1 MLIRAISNSPVF
13 RGCLRGST
21 LLAGLLVAA
30 AFAQAEDENADAL
43 DRVRERG
50 ALTVAVYE
58 DFPPFSFR
66 GEKGRVVGIDADL
79 ARALAERLSVAA
91 VVRAVGADESMEDDL
106 RNNVWKGHYLGGGVA
121 DVMLHVPF
129 DEEFAE
135 ENDRVIFVAPYFR
148 EEIVVAVAA
157 GRGSHRDALDLF
169 TREKVGVELD
179 TLADF
184 YLLRAA
190 DGRIRDQV
198 VHYRN
203 MGEAVAALK
212 RGELAG
218 VMGPRS
224 EIEFAL
230 GGQRAEFSVG
240 PVPMPGLRSTGWDL
254 GAAVKQGNESLAEA
268 VESAMKALREEGV
281 LEAIFT
287 RYHASY
293 RQPARLTRLAVD
305 APETVAASD
314 TDEVCRRRP

>member
-1 MLIRAISNSPVF
+1 MNRVNTRTAPRRQPGWIV
-13 RGCLRGST
+13 
-21 LLAGLLVAA
+21 LLAGLLAA
-30 AFAQAEDENADAL
+30 AACVHAAEEEVDAL
-43 DRVRERG
+43 ARVQERG

-66 GEKGRVVGIDADL
+66 GENGRVVGIDADL
-79 ARALAERLSVAA
+79 ARAIAERLNVSA
-91 VVRAVGADESMEDDL
+91 VIRAVGADESMEDDL

-129 DEEFAE
+129 DEEFAR

-148 EEIVVAVAA
+148 EEIVVAVGAA
-157 GRGSHRDALDLF
+157 HGSHRDALELF

-198 VHYRN
+198 VHFRN
-203 MGEAVAALK
+203 IGEAVAALT

-230 GGQRAEFSVG
+230 GEQRGDFSIG
-240 PVPMPGLRSTGWDL
+240 AVPMPGLRSTGWDL
-254 GAAVKQGNESLAEA
+254 GAAVKQGNQSLAERVDAA
-268 VESAMKALREEGV
+268 VKALREEGV
-281 LEAIFT
+281 LEAIFS

-293 RQPARLTRLAVD
+293 QQPARLARLAVET
-305 APETVAASD
+305 AETVAASD
-314 TDEVCRRRP
+314 TDERVCRRRP